1 MDNVTHLGNST
12 PIATVQDKEILLTS
26 DTGQTFKMKLSDL
39 AEAIRL
45 TIPTATSEKNG
56 LMSSEF
62 CLKSY
67 TVTKDNSF
75 ILSEG
80 VYIIKASFYNRAA
93 ILMVSNSKSIFL
105 AKDDFFEA
113 YVKIEV
119 YKSLFCKITNTYV
132 QGITYFVTKIA

>member
-67 TVTKDNSF
+67 IIAKDAN
-75 ILSEG
+75 IVLGEG
-80 VYIIKASFYNRAA
+80 IYVIKSSYYNRAA
-93 ILMVSNSKSIFL
+93 ILMVSNLKSTYL
-105 AKDDFFEA
+105 AKDEYFDV
-113 YVKIEV
+113 YTKIEV
-119 YKSLFCKITNTYV
+119 YNNLYCKITNTFV
-132 QGITYFVTKIA
+132 QAVTYYINKIA